1 MGPSLFVVV
10 TERGVRQNRDFPL
23 RALAVARRQSVVPED
38 TRSPILRRA
47 RSANDRRPLALGQR
61 TVQHTASRHHFHV
74 RLVPHRGM
82 MNSEERSLGGR
93 TVWAA
98 DVWSGPRPHGGRTE
112 SDEESA
118 PPRPAQSRGARILRV
133 RAQNDRASKAQACR
147 LACSPYSA
155 EAPPMGENLISGKEG
170 H

>member
-82 MNSEERSLGGR
+82 MNSEAR
-93 TVWAA
+93 TPKN
-98 DVWSGPRPHGGRTE
+98 PRPGV
-112 SDEESA
+112 
-118 PPRPAQSRGARILRV
+118 RILRAAAL
-133 RAQNDRASKAQACR
+133 RMTEGRP
-147 LACSPYSA
+147 CS
-155 EAPPMGENLISGKEG
+155 EARG
-170 H
+170 